1 MSTPLFLRLADQLV
15 PIRLLGTIELSPLRV
30 FLAGAELPTYLAEA
44 IVAALA
50 PYTVDVVPVNV
61 PQSAPYVDV
70 PYAEAL
76 ARQDEP
82 EEVPAIYVPLPPPV
96 APKRVLGARTPSTEP
111 GKPRLDLSAVRN
123 RLLKGS

>member
-1 MSTPLFLRLADQLV
+1 MSSTPLFLHLADQLV

-30 FLAGAELPTYLAEA
+30 FLDGNELPTSLAEA

-50 PYTVDVVPVNV
+50 PYTVDVIPVNV
-61 PQSAPYVDV
+61 QQSVPYVDV
-70 PYAEAL
+70 PYGESL
-76 ARQDEP
+76 AAQDEP
-82 EEVPAIYVPLPPPV
+82 EASAAIYGPPPSAV
-96 APKRVLGARTPSTEP
+96 SQRALGTRTPPATP